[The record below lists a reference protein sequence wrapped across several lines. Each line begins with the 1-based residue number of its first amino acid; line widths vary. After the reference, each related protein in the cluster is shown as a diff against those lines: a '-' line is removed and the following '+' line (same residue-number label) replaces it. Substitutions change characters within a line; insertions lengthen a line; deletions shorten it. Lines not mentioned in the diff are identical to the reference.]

1 MQLDASLP
9 STVYRVDRE
18 AMRLFDTPGGL
29 RYACET
35 LTGIDAYKV
44 TGSRTPHLG
53 HELMHY
59 D

>member
-44 TGSRTPHLG
+44 TGSSWDVSPEATIARV
-53 HELMHY
+53 
-59 D
+59 